1 MLKKAASTNPRLPQA
16 IEELENAII
25 GADPETEKYSK
36 MVSSLEIL
44 YKLQN
49 GHKPSRLEIKDWMP
63 IIGSL
68 SGILIICVFEA
79 YGHTIVSKGLSFV
92 GKPKG

>member
-1 MLKKAASTNPRLPQA
+1 MLKKRATETTRLDKA

-25 GADPETEKYSK
+25 GADPETEKYTK
-36 MVSSLEIL
+36 MVSSLEAL
-44 YKLQN
+44 YKLKN
-49 GHKPSRLEIKDWMP
+49 GNKPSSLELKDWMP

-68 SGILIICVFEA
+68 SGILVICVFEA
-79 YGHTIVSKGLSFV
+79 YGHTITSKGLGFV